1 MEDFRDYY
9 YGLAIDG
16 ELKAA
21 QDRLKRAAESH
32 GIDSETVELLFDYAD
47 ELRLGFAIR
56 SEDLF
61 RILAVHVRPHVSAVA
76 LHRRRSVVGA
86 VAILVLHPVKDAV

>member
-16 ELKAA
+16 ELKAT
-21 QDRLKRAAESH
+21 QDRLKCAAESH

-47 ELRLGFAIR
+47 E
-56 SEDLF
+56 
-61 RILAVHVRPHVSAVA
+61 
-76 LHRRRSVVGA
+76 
-86 VAILVLHPVKDAV
+86 